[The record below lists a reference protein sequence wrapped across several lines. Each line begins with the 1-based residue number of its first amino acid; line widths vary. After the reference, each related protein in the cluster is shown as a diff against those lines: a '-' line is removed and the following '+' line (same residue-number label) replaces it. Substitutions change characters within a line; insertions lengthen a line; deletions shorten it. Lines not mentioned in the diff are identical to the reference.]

1 MAIQHHPPKRRMLP
15 RGKRRPQLSGRAG
28 VSEICVEGY
37 PRAIAFYANR
47 SYREGMPTVAHI
59 RGSVGGAVILTLFG
73 SLWCILALAGW
84 RARPGWSIPAGSV
97 VTITLLALCVTQ
109 LMASRNIP
117 SINDPVAAAKGKRAG
132 MLFGIIFG
140 LEGGLI
146 ALCSTLLARYG
157 LSIWI
162 PIAAAVIVG
171 VHFIPLARVFDVPLY
186 YWTGVLSVLGML
198 GCSLVHDA
206 ATRVLC
212 AGLVMAA
219 VLWLTVILLLLQ
231 TRSSWPRELRFET
244 AKVIGPGLPGKDPQP
259 YFRVS

>member
-1 MAIQHHPPKRRMLP
+1 MESRLQ
-15 RGKRRPQLSGRAG
+15 
-28 VSEICVEGY
+28 
-37 PRAIAFYANR
+37 AIAFYASR
-47 SYREGMPTVAHI
+47 SYGEGVATVAHI
-59 RGSVGGAVILTLFG
+59 RGLVGGAVILTLFG
-73 SLWCILALAGW
+73 SFWCIIVLASW

-97 VTITLLALCVTQ
+97 VTITLLALCAMG
-109 LMASRNIP
+109 LIASRKIP
-117 SINDPVAAAKGKRAG
+117 SIDDPAAAAKGKRAG

-146 ALCSTLLARYG
+146 ALCSTLLTRYG

-171 VHFIPLARVFDVPLY
+171 VHFIPLAFVFEVPLY

-198 GCSLVHDA
+198 ACSLVPDA

-219 VLWLTVILLLLQ
+219 VLWLTVVLLLLQ
-231 TRSSWPRELRFET
+231 TRSMLPPR
-244 AKVIGPGLPGKDPQP
+244 A
-259 YFRVS
+259 